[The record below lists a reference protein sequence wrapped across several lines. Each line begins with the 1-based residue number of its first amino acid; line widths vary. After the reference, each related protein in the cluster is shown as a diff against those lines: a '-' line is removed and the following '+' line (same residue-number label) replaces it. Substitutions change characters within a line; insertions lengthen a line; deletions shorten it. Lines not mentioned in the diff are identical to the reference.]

1 MPATD
6 EEILEVNETDMHIP
20 SDACQTVGYLATDEE
35 NSEVNETD
43 MHIAS
48 DACQT
53 VGYLPAEGIPS
64 RLSQL
69 ESSEGLVPIGLY
81 MLNHSCLKAYDSLAL
96 SMLLFLRDICFY
108 GQECLAY
115 PIALL

>member
-6 EEILEVNETDMHIP
+6 EEIL
-20 SDACQTVGYLATDEE
+20 
-35 NSEVNETD
+35 EVNETD

-53 VGYLPAEGIPS
+53 VGYLPAVGLPS

-69 ESSEGLVPIGLY
+69 ESSEGLVPLGL
-81 MLNHSCLKAYDSLAL
+81 LHVLSCLKPFVSLTL
-96 SMLLFLRDICFY
+96 ISLLFSRNIC
-108 GQECLAY
+108 
-115 PIALL
+115 LLTYR